1 MRPSKPPAP
10 PEERQRLDK
19 WLWFARIVKTR
30 EAASALVET
39 GHVRLNRNKVTKPA
53 HDVKPGDVL
62 TVVLHARVR
71 VLHVVAIASRR
82 GQAGEALNLYRE
94 PGMSFPEG
102 SAPQKEDAS
111 EDGTC

>member
-10 PEERQRLDK
+10 PKQRQRLDK

-30 EAASALVET
+30 EAASALVAI

-62 TVVLHARVR
+62 TVVLRARVR
-71 VLHVVAIASRR
+71 VLHVESIARRR
-82 GQAGEALNLYRE
+82 GQAGEALALYRE
-94 PGMSFPEG
+94 PGMSIPVG